1 MLTPI
6 TLLVDDP
13 CPLVHVYR
21 YHLEHVHAEAPRTRD
36 GRPLL
41 DVVPNAFLDAFCDVV
56 EGYGLRG
63 KFSIV
68 PAPAAR
74 GDIVEG
80 VDGDLDSTLKWL
92 ATAKRRLGGAFD
104 FCPEGITHDLTVDL
118 ATGKLLDKGE
128 SVWSQ
133 SQDRSTLTPY
143 LAKSLRYLKD
153 AGIDA
158 TGVTSPWIFGMDVES
173 EYIAAIVEAQRAV
186 FGRAKS
192 WYFLHMLDK
201 HPEIRPWVACRE
213 GATTLVSIASTVDD
227 VFWRTIDTPRADH
240 ELVKGLTDEIL
251 TVDGRGGKVRAVLD
265 AGGWPVLLTHWQSLF
280 SNGLGTGLAV
290 LEEVGRRVR
299 ACLSEEVRW
308 ATCSEL
314 MELTLEAGTP
324 RPSFLPPLPSDRDGG
339 S

>member
-1 MLTPI
+1 MPVPI

-21 YHLEHVHAEAPRTRD
+21 YHLEHVHAENPCTRD

-41 DVVPNAFLDAFCDVV
+41 DAIPNAFLDAFCDIV

-68 PAPAAR
+68 PAPASR
-74 GDIVEG
+74 GDVVAGIN
-80 VDGDLDSTLKWL
+80 GDPALTQAWI
-92 ATAKRRLGGAFD
+92 ATVRRRLAGAFD
-104 FCPEGITHDLTVDL
+104 FSPEGITHDLAVNL
-118 ATGKLLDKGE
+118 ADGSPLDKGE

-133 SQDRSTLTPY
+133 AQDRSTLTPY
-143 LAKSLRYLKD
+143 LTRALGLLRD

-158 TGVTSPWIFGMDVES
+158 TGVTSPWIFGQDVEE

-186 FGRAKS
+186 YGRRRS
-192 WYFLHMLDK
+192 WYFLHMLEK
-201 HPEIRPWVACRE
+201 EHPEAKPWVAYRTGE
-213 GATTLVSIASTVDD
+213 ASLVSIPSTVDD
-227 VFWRTIDTPRADH
+227 FIWKTIDIPRADPQIVH
-240 ELVKGLTDEIL
+240 GCADEIL
-251 TVDGRGGKVRAVLD
+251 TEDGRAGGVRRVLD

-299 ACLSEEVRW
+299 ESLAEEVSW
-308 ATCSEL
+308 ASCSEL
-314 MELTLEAGTP
+314 QEMTLEAGNG
-324 RPSFLPPLPSDRDGG
+324 RPSFLPPLGPIPAP
-339 S
+339 